1 MFNIR
6 VYLLTTNNFIIEGVV
21 NRMENE
27 KKRPTGV
34 TILAILQIIGAII
47 LLIGAI
53 GMFAVGALTGIDEV
67 KDAIGEEVP
76 SWFVDNAGMFFGA
89 MGVIFLIFA
98 IVCFGLGYGYL
109 KGIGL
114 AWTLGIIFAVL
125 SIIGEIINPII
136 DRSLDTLVSSI
147 IGIIIPLI
155 IIYYLTRPQIKEFF
169 GKA

>member
-1 MFNIR
+1 MFNKR
-6 VYLLTTNNFIIEGVV
+6 ASLLTTNNFIFKCVV
-21 NRMENE
+21 NKMENE

-34 TILAILQIIGAII
+34 TILAILQIICAII
-47 LLIGAI
+47 LLIAAM
-53 GMFAVGALTGIDEV
+53 GMFVVGALTGIEEV

-76 SWFVDNAGMFFGA
+76 DWFVDNAAMFFGA
-89 MGVIFLIFA
+89 MGVVFLILA
-98 IVCFGLGYGYL
+98 IVGFGLGYGYM

-136 DRSLDTLVSSI
+136 DRSLDTLIGSI

-155 IIYYLTRPQIKEFF
+155 IIYYLTRPQIKAFF

>member
-1 MFNIR
+1 
-6 VYLLTTNNFIIEGVV
+6 
-21 NRMENE
+21 MENV

-34 TILAILQIIGAII
+34 TILAILQIIFAII
-47 LLIGAI
+47 LLIGAL
-53 GMFAVGALTGIDEV
+53 GMFLVAALTGIEEV

-76 SWFVDNAGMFFGA
+76 GWVVDNAAVFFGA
-89 MGVIFLIFA
+89 MGAVFLILA
-98 IVCFGLGYGYL
+98 IVGFGLGYGYL

-136 DRSLDTLVSSI
+136 DRSLDTLVGSI

-155 IIYYLTRPQIKEFF
+155 IIYYLTRPHVKTFF